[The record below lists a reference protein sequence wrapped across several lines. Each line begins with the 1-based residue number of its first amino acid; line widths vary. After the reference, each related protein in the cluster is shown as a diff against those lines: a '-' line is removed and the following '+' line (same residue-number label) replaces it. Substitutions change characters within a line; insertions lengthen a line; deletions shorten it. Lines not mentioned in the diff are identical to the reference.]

1 MAKLALSGINL
12 GAMMAKAFDP
22 KITLRDVG
30 DVATAVDGSTRVTR
44 SARKY
49 DTVFKSVPLS
59 VSDAAAWRS
68 LITGEGETWTFD
80 SSLYGSKGLGPSS
93 STNAS
98 QSSGSAKFG
107 AGKLSVGA
115 TTGTITWNAATANPF
130 GRVSDWT
137 ISLWRST
144 DGGATYLHNLIRS
157 DGSTW
162 LNGVA
167 SGIVYSPWL
176 TISGGGNVTIFNT
189 TGTAILYD
197 DLVILPFKV
206 LDDWPA
212 QIYAYGSSFG
222 ALPLLPAT
230 GDLVT
235 EQSSRSV
242 YGSCETSNVMRTG
255 DGMRITLDVELRAA

>member
-93 STNAS
+93 STNTS
-98 QSSGSAKFG
+98 QSAGSAKFG

-115 TTGTITWNAATANPF
+115 TTGTITWTAAAANAF
-130 GRVSDWT
+130 GRSSEWT
-137 ISLWRST
+137 VGVWRFE
-144 DGGATYLHNLIRS
+144 GAVWVHYVVRS
-157 DGSTW
+157 DAAKWVDGVRNDGASTTW
-162 LNGVA
+162 LTV
-167 SGIVYSPWL
+167 SS
-176 TISGGGNVTIFNT
+176 GNVTIANS
-189 TGTAILYD
+189 TGAAVFYD
-197 DLVILPFKV
+197 DLVVLPFKV
-206 LDDWPA
+206 LDDWPTQWQA
-212 QIYAYGSSFG
+212 FGSSFG
-222 ALPLLPAT
+222 PQPLLPCT